1 MTVIMLARRVMDA
14 VTRRMLPAKGGD
26 PSRLLAG
33 HAWERTSPHTGGWR
47 L

>member
-1 MTVIMLARRVMDA
+1 MLARRVMDA
-14 VTRRMLPAKGGD
+14 MARRMLPAAGD
-26 PSRLLAG
+26 DPGELLAG